1 VIRGKN
7 MLRGV
12 GKRPPPA
19 HAGRLTRWERV
30 AFAMV
35 FLLMLLYVL
44 AVTISAV
51 RSGNGASQPRG
62 PAGVDHSP
70 AVTRTRQSP

>member
-1 VIRGKN
+1 

-30 AFAMV
+30 AFAVV

-51 RSGNGASQPRG
+51 RSDSGAARPGG
-62 PAGVDHSP
+62 PAGGDHSP